1 MKNFK
6 SLLLS
11 IFSFCI
17 ILTSCEKDQRN
28 ELGYSNQDLVSKTEN
43 RNSSH
48 PFYQTT
54 YVKDQLGLNLN
65 RDVSSS
71 YVHDLKSEIQA
82 LPYENEI
89 VTAMENRNTFP
100 CWSCGEVD
108 YNDAIDLH
116 VTMVPLVDMTSLEVI
131 SILVREK
138 TTHSVNIKYIETS
151 YLKQTVSENLDNPLI
166 YYSKFL
172 EYFEKVI
179 QNETVNVFELIYF
192 KSSNCTKNNEDN
204 NSTGWCRCSGSGRH
218 CSDANNNCDGDLCGG
233 THEDNVAGE
242 GGTGGGGGTST
253 PPISFNTFWTILLQ
267 SNVPSFGNSDFPY
280 GGGGGGPASGSGP
293 SASHLDFDD
302 ILEVLEIIDNL
313 IEYIQSERNIHLS
326 TETIS
331 ILRGFDYVDLITLP
345 LNVTKEILTDEQLLA
360 YLSFITN
367 HPDFIESLGESSYLQ
382 YSSSM
387 SNSLSLFLANHDDEL
402 GKDLGHAIV
411 HLFINGLNELPL
423 KGSFI
428 NLNKVHDEHNYL
440 LNTYPNFS
448 GENIDP
454 ALFIIEH
461 GIKAYLGV
469 SKMYDL
475 FMKEL
480 NEIPSLEYQWQL
492 AMEEFSQAIEVA
504 LGFVPVVGDLMSA
517 YDNLA
522 QGAIFWACFD
532 LAGVLFP
539 NELFKVVKNAD
550 NVKDAWK
557 AAKAFWRVWNKI
569 GNLAGSQKVWNKL
582 PQSWKNLQHSK
593 LANNKKGLRWHK
605 SDSHHFRL
613 MEKNP
618 SSPNSFHQI
627 DYGRFHKGNKYLG
640 RDGNYYLKGSIPI
653 DEFNELTHI
662 PLSEISDTML
672 DNFFL

>member
-1 MKNFK
+1 MKHFK
-6 SLLLS
+6 FLFLS
-11 IFSFCI
+11 IFTFCI
-17 ILTSCEKDQRN
+17 ILISCEKDQRN
-28 ELGYSNQDLVSKTEN
+28 DPGYSNHDFASKTEN
-43 RNSSH
+43 RNSPH

-71 YVHDLKSEIQA
+71 YIHDLKSEIQA
-82 LPYENEI
+82 LLYENDI
-89 VTAMENRNTFP
+89 VTAMENRNAFP

-108 YNDAIDLH
+108 YNNANDLH
-116 VTMVPLVDMTSLEVI
+116 VTMVPIVNMANLEVI

-138 TTHSVNIKYIETS
+138 TAQTVNTKYIETS
-151 YLKQTVSENLDNPLI
+151 YLKQTVSENLDNPLT

-179 QNETVNVFELIYF
+179 RNETVNVFELIYF

-218 CSDANNNCDGDLCGG
+218 CSDSNNNCDGDLCGG
-233 THEDNVAGE
+233 TNEDNVAGE
-242 GGTGGGGGTST
+242 GGTGGGGTST

-267 SNVPSFGNSDFPY
+267 SYNPSFGSSDFPH
-280 GGGGGGPASGSGP
+280 GGGGGSGSGGGP
-293 SASHLDFDD
+293 STSYIDFED
-302 ILEVLEIIDNL
+302 ILEVLEIIDGV
-313 IEYIQSERNIHLS
+313 IEYIQINRQIHLS
-326 TETIS
+326 SETIN
-331 ILRGFDYVDLITLP
+331 ILRGFDYVDLITFP
-345 LNVTKEILTDEQLLA
+345 LDLTKEILTDEQLLA

-367 HPDFIESLGESSYLQ
+367 HPDFIEKLSESSYLQ

-387 SNSLSLFLANHDDEL
+387 SSSLSLFLENHDDEL
-402 GKDLGHAIV
+402 GKDLGHAIL

-428 NLNKVHDEHNYL
+428 NLNKVYDEHNYL
-440 LNTYPNFS
+440 LNTYPGFS
-448 GENIDP
+448 DENIDP

-480 NEIPSLEYQWQL
+480 NEIPSLDYQWQL

-504 LGFVPVVGDLMSA
+504 LGFVPVLGDLMSA
-517 YDNLA
+517 YDNLV

-557 AAKAFWRVWNKI
+557 AAKAFWRIWNKV

-582 PQSWKNLQHSK
+582 PQSWKDLPGSK
-593 LANNKKGLRWHK
+593 LSDFNNGLYWQK
-605 SDSHHFRL
+605 SSNHHMRL
-613 MEKNP
+613 MEPNLN
-618 SSPNSFHQI
+618 SPHASQHVP
-627 DYGRFHKGNKYLG
+627 YAKFHKGNGFLSK
-640 RDGNYYLKGSIPI
+640 DGVIVPGNSPEAHISIEDI
-653 DEFNELTHI
+653 NDTFLDTFFN
-662 PLSEISDTML
+662 
-672 DNFFL
+672 